1 MATQTDC
8 KDEPFLEL
16 TVEIQKLNEFKKTI
30 EEKKSKSGK
39 LSSVLIDIL
48 FSKTKMCISI
58 VTVANDDN
66 DLQFYRQ
73 RSETLESKLMV
84 SECNEADLRKVIND
98 YATRQ
103 NVLENRYKDITCR
116 FEKVN
121 LE

>member
-1 MATQTDC
+1 
-8 KDEPFLEL
+8 
-16 TVEIQKLNEFKKTI
+16 
-30 EEKKSKSGK
+30 
-39 LSSVLIDIL
+39 
-48 FSKTKMCISI
+48 MCISI